1 MKLQLTPAICPAPAR
16 GQQQGAAGALLLGEV
31 NWEQKLGSSA
41 RVTAPN
47 VWSSGT
53 GAAET

>member
-1 MKLQLTPAICPAPAR
+1 MKLQLTPATCPAPAR
-16 GQQQGAAGALLLGEV
+16 GQQQGAAGALLLGKV